1 MQSFKKKKINLKI
14 DKMPKIKTK
23 GGAKKRFKIT
33 GSGKIKRKHA
43 YKAHKLG
50 HKTTKQKRNLAK
62 FTIVKDS
69 DLNNVKESLGL
80 K

>member
-1 MQSFKKKKINLKI
+1 
-14 DKMPKIKTK
+14 MPKVKTK

-43 YKAHKLG
+43 YKSHKLG
-50 HKTTKQKRNLAK
+50 HKGTKQKRHLTK
-62 FTIVKDS
+62 FAIVKRCDES
-69 DLNNVKESLGL
+69 NIKETLGL